1 MSTFQ
6 GFGTDYRG
14 WSDKHPDGS
23 NTATLWV
30 VVLAMPVVP
39 RSRDTVLVRS
49 RVARGTT
56 SLTTTYSI
64 LKREPARVTEVLRTY
79 FMWWLAMP
87 LPIYL
92 AFVVAFSAP
101 QAAQC
106 IALTGMLVFAIVV
119 FPVIRRYQRRLGAE
133 ITRD

>member
-23 NTATLWV
+23 TTATLWV
-30 VVLAMPVVP
+30 VILAMPVVP
-39 RSRDTVLVRS
+39 RSRDTFRVNA

-64 LKREPARVTEVLRTY
+64 LKRERVRMTEVLRTY
-79 FMWWLAMP
+79 LMWWLILP
-87 LPIYL
+87 LPIY
-92 AFVVAFSAP
+92 VAFMIALSAP
-101 QAAQC
+101 QAA
-106 IALTGMLVFAIVV
+106 
-119 FPVIRRYQRRLGAE
+119 
-133 ITRD
+133 